1 LAGRIRD
8 EDIAAVRE
16 RSPIDEVVGEYLQ
29 LRNAGGGSLKGLCPF
44 HDEKTPSFNVTPS
57 RGLFYC
63 LAGDTRVLTWGGVRP
78 IRELAGGTHRILAR
92 SGNWVDAPFFSFG
105 VQPLLRLTIS
115 RNGVRKDIYATP
127 EHRWFVRS
135 GKTQSSERE
144 VLTKDL
150 KPRHRLVSKFPRA
163 RIKRT
168 TPSPFGIAH
177 GLTFGDG
184 TRSGSGSMAQLDA
197 VKDTE
202 LIKWFPLS
210 LVTQY
215 GRQLLVH
222 HLPRFFKEL
231 PRLDESV
238 SYLYGWLAGY
248 FAADGCVSDTGMV
261 MLNCADRG
269 HLEHVRAVCT
279 RLGIGTYGITEQVRC
294 GFPGREPSSIFRI
307 ILINSDLTDD
317 FFLLNHH
324 RLRFASIKRA
334 FERRGW
340 VVQEVAQTERVEEVF
355 CAVVNEGHAFVLEDN
370 ILTGNCFSCAE
381 GGDVISFVQKVDN
394 LSFAEAVERLAARAG
409 IELRYEQGGHVPGQE
424 QSLRRRLI
432 AAHRAAAEFYSERLR
447 SADAVA
453 GRDFLASRG
462 FDLEQADSFGV
473 GYAPDSW
480 EALTGHLR
488 GRGFTDAELLT
499 GGLARDGRRG
509 PVDRFRG
516 RLIWPIRDLTGDV
529 IAFGARRLAERDDGP
544 KYLNTPETPL
554 FRKSTVL
561 YGADMARR
569 EIAQRRQA
577 VIVEGYTDVM
587 ACHLAGVKTAVATS
601 GTSFG
606 DGHIRI
612 LRRLL
617 MDASE
622 FRGEVIFTFDG
633 DAAGQRAALRA
644 FGMEDR
650 FVTQTFVTV
659 QPDGL
664 DPCDLRLAR
673 GDAAVRDLIARRVP
687 LFEFAIRSEVNRFD
701 LETIEGRLAAL
712 DAAAPIVGRIKDEGL
727 RKRYAISLDRWLGL
741 MDESFV
747 LDRVRAHGGPDR
759 ARASRQAPPDG
770 PGPSGGRPAAGA
782 RGAPGT
788 PADRRARG
796 NGGRPAA
803 GPAESAGDGRGAAY
817 DPRDPV
823 VRVEREALKLAVQ
836 RPGLCGPG
844 FAALGADAFTV
855 PAHAEVFRLICEHS
869 GWDGEGQPGAAGT
882 GPAAGGASR
891 ARAGQSGREWARELL
906 EAATD
911 EQSRALVTQLAVEP
925 LRTPGADGE
934 PDARYVSAVLARVE
948 ELAVSRLI
956 SGVKSR
962 LQRMDPVE
970 AQATYN
976 RLFGDLIG
984 LEQRRKVLIDRA
996 SGAL

>member
-1 LAGRIRD
+1 
-8 EDIAAVRE
+8 
-16 RSPIDEVVGEYLQ
+16 

-57 RGLFYC
+57 RGLY
-63 LAGDTRVLTWGGVRP
+63 
-78 IRELAGGTHRILAR
+78 
-92 SGNWVDAPFFSFG
+92 
-105 VQPLLRLTIS
+105 
-115 RNGVRKDIYATP
+115 Y
-127 EHRWFVRS
+127 
-135 GKTQSSERE
+135 
-144 VLTKDL
+144 
-150 KPRHRLVSKFPRA
+150 
-163 RIKRT
+163 
-168 TPSPFGIAH
+168 
-177 GLTFGDG
+177 
-184 TRSGSGSMAQLDA
+184 
-197 VKDTE
+197 
-202 LIKWFPLS
+202 
-210 LVTQY
+210 
-215 GRQLLVH
+215 
-222 HLPRFFKEL
+222 
-231 PRLDESV
+231 
-238 SYLYGWLAGY
+238 
-248 FAADGCVSDTGMV
+248 
-261 MLNCADRG
+261 
-269 HLEHVRAVCT
+269 
-279 RLGIGTYGITEQVRC
+279 
-294 GFPGREPSSIFRI
+294 
-307 ILINSDLTDD
+307 
-317 FFLLNHH
+317 
-324 RLRFASIKRA
+324 
-334 FERRGW
+334 
-340 VVQEVAQTERVEEVF
+340 
-355 CAVVNEGHAFVLEDN
+355 
-370 ILTGNCFSCAE
+370 CFSCSE
-381 GGDVISFVQKVDN
+381 GGDVISFVQKVDS
-394 LSFAEAVERLAARAG
+394 LSFAEAVERLAARAS

-424 QSLRRRLI
+424 QSLRRRLT
-432 AAHRAAAEFYSERLR
+432 AAHRAAADFYSERLR

-453 GRDFLASRG
+453 GREFLASRG
-462 FDLEQADSFGV
+462 FDLEQAESFGV

-488 GRGFTDAELLT
+488 GRGFTDTELLT
-499 GGLARDGRRG
+499 GGLAREGRRG

-561 YGADMARR
+561 YGADMAKR

-587 ACHLAGVKTAVATS
+587 ACHLAGVPTAVATS

-701 LETIEGRLAAL
+701 LDTIEGRLAAL
-712 DAAAPIVGRIKDEGL
+712 DAAAPIVARIKDEGL

-741 MDESFV
+741 MDERFV
-747 LDRVRAHGGPDR
+747 LDRVRAHAGPDR
-759 ARASRQAPPDG
+759 ARLSRPAPQG
-770 PGPSGGRPAAGA
+770 GAEPGGRRPAAGA
-782 RGAPGT
+782 H
-788 PADRRARG
+788 DARG
-796 NGGRPAA
+796 TSEGRGGRANGDRPTGWPAL
-803 GPAESAGDGRGAAY
+803 SAQDSRDAAY

-855 PAHAEVFRLICEHS
+855 PAHAGVFRLICERS
-869 GWDGEGQPGAAGT
+869 GWNGEDQPGAAGVGT
-882 GPAAGGASR
+882 GAAGPGAG
-891 ARAGQSGREWARELL
+891 RAGTGLSGREWARELR
-906 EAATD
+906 EAAPD
-911 EQSRALVTQLAVEP
+911 ELSRALVTQLAVEP
-925 LRTPGADGE
+925 LRTPGVDGE

-962 LQRMDPVE
+962 LQRMDPVA
-970 AQATYN
+970 AQADYN

-984 LEQRRKVLIDRA
+984 LEQRRKVLMDRA